1 MIDPN
6 LITTIR
12 VGELPPVVPS
22 LTSKIPHEVGVDLKY
37 MTVQD
42 LVTFLQP
49 FIGTFQYEKKVLHV
63 DAQYII
69 DNFDSTGLG
78 KNICVG
84 WAIMNGQNGTTNIDG
99 LVSIA
104 YGAVN
109 NVLKQTGGSR
119 DAVVVA
125 HTHTVNQI
133 KSYNNTFGLNGFY
146 DRSNTASSAGI
157 ATESTGVSGL
167 NKNMQPYIVELHII
181 KL

>member
-1 MIDPN
+1 MPIDPN

-37 MTVQD
+37 MTIQD

-63 DAQYII
+63 DAQYVI

-84 WAIMNGQNGTTNIDG
+84 WAIMNGNHGTVNIDG

-125 HTHTVNQI
+125 HTHDVDLYGTDTTGIRVADASGI
-133 KSYNNTFGLNGFY
+133 KTGF
-146 DRSNTASSAGI
+146 SQTS
-157 ATESTGVSGL
+157 STGVSGL
-167 NKNMQPYIVELHII
+167 NKNMQPYIVELHIM